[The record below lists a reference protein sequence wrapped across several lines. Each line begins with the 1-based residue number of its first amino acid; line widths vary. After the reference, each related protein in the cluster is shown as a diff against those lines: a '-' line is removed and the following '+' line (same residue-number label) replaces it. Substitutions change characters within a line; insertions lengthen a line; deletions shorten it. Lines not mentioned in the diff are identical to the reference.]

1 MPFQLTTAGLQ
12 VQNQAEI
19 VAELEQALK
28 TATKSDGTTLAFG
41 NNWITT
47 PDSLDGQL
55 LHNFAEHLAEA
66 QVAVGEVYN
75 SIGPAAQGKT
85 LDNVMILAGLERK
98 TPSKSSVVA
107 RISAGGAGAAV
118 PAGTTF
124 RTVDTGAQFATT
136 AAVAVPPMG
145 TADVECAALLAGP
158 VEAALGTLTVI
169 VTPVLGMTA
178 VTNPAAADLGQNSET
193 DPLLRNRHLD
203 SLAIVGTRTID
214 AIRAALLD
222 LDGVTDARVFENTT
236 SAVNGD
242 GMPGKSIWAVVDGG
256 AEQPIA
262 DLIFVRK
269 CDGVETYGA
278 ITKTVQDSQGG
289 TDIAKFS
296 RPTLL
301 DVYVVCAMVPAASAS
316 EITTAK
322 NLIRGAIIDTEDG
335 LKIDEDV
342 SQFRLL
348 CALATTFVYKSAI
361 SLTTGFDPGLGDQGT
376 ATLTIGRSQRATT
389 DNAKITVT

>member
-41 NNWITT
+41 ANWITT

-85 LDNVMILAGLERK
+85 LDNVMVLAGVERK
-98 TPSKSSVVA
+98 TPSKSVVVA

-124 RTVDTGAQFATT
+124 KTADTGAQFATT
-136 AAVAVPPMG
+136 LAIAVPPAG
-145 TADVECAALLAGP
+145 TADVECEALLAGP
-158 VEAALGTLTVI
+158 VEAGIATLTVI

-178 VTNPAAADLGQNSET
+178 VTNPAAADLGQDSET
-193 DPLLRNRHLD
+193 DPLFRGRHLD
-203 SLAIVGTRTID
+203 SLALPGTRTID
-214 AIRAALLD
+214 AMRAGLLD

-236 SAVNGD
+236 SVVNVD

-256 AEQPIA
+256 AEQPIG

-278 ITKTVQDSQGG
+278 ITKTVSDSQGG
-289 TDIAKFS
+289 TDTVKFS
-296 RPTLL
+296 RPTT
-301 DVYVVCAMVPAASAS
+301 VPIYIVVAMTPAASAA
-316 EITTAK
+316 EIAAAK
-322 NLIRGAIIDTEDG
+322 DIIRGAIIDPTDG

-348 CALATTFVYKSAI
+348 CALANPFVYKTAI
-361 SLTTGFDPGLGDQGT
+361 TLTTGLDPGLGDQAM
-376 ATLTIGRSQRATT
+376 ATLTIGKSQRATT

>member
-41 NNWITT
+41 ANWITT

-55 LHNFAEHLAEA
+55 LHNFAEHLAAA
-66 QVAVGEVYN
+66 QEAVGEVYN

-85 LDNVMILAGLERK
+85 LDNVMVLAGIERK
-98 TPSKSSVVA
+98 TPSKSTVVA

-118 PAGTTF
+118 LAGTTF
-124 RTVDTGAQFATT
+124 KTADTGAQFATT
-136 AAVAVPPMG
+136 LAIAVPPAG
-145 TADVECAALLAGP
+145 TADVECEALLAGP
-158 VEAALGTLTVI
+158 VEAAAGTLTVI

-178 VTNPAAADLGQNSET
+178 VTNPAAADLGQDSET
-193 DPLLRNRHLD
+193 DPLFRGRHLD
-203 SLAIVGTRTID
+203 SLALPGTRTID

-236 SAVNGD
+236 LVVNGD

-269 CDGVETYGA
+269 CDSVETYGA
-278 ITKTVQDSQGG
+278 ITKTVSDSQGG
-289 TDIAKFS
+289 TDTVKFS
-296 RPTLL
+296 RPTT
-301 DVYVVCAMVPAASAS
+301 VAIYIVVTMTPAASVS
-316 EITTAK
+316 EIATAK
-322 NLIRGAIIDTEDG
+322 DLIRGAIIDPTDG

-361 SLTTGFDPGLGDQGT
+361 TLTTGVDPGLGDQGV
-376 ATLTIGRSQRATT
+376 ATLTIGHSQRATT